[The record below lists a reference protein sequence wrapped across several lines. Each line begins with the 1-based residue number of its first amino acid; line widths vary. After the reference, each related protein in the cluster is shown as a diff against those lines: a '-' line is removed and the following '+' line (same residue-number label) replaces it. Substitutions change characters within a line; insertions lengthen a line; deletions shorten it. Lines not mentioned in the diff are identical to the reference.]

1 MKIGVISDTH
11 LENCNRLLEKI
22 AADYFNDVD
31 IVLHAG
37 DIVNL
42 DVLDVFKGKEV
53 HAVSGNMDPDSVKKI
68 LPIKKVLEIEGHKI
82 GLIHGWGI
90 PFGMEK
96 EIIKE
101 FEDIDCLVY
110 GHTHQ
115 AENKMIDGVL
125 FFNPGSP
132 TDRRFAMY
140 NSIGILETGEKITG
154 EIIYL

>member
-1 MKIGVISDTH
+1 
-11 LENCNRLLEKI
+11 
-22 AADYFNDVD
+22 
-31 IVLHAG
+31 
-37 DIVNL
+37 
-42 DVLDVFKGKEV
+42 
-53 HAVSGNMDPDSVKKI
+53 
-68 LPIKKVLEIEGHKI
+68 
-82 GLIHGWGI
+82 
-90 PFGMEK
+90 MEK